1 MEIFAHV
8 VPAPGTPPLIPH
20 QPSNFLSDFR
30 IQQAPSGSSTASGKP
45 ASRPRAVALPLP
57 AHLSSYPLSFSRMTP
72 ACCNQ
77 QAPSFDTGILRCSFC
92 VTRSALHSVFDTWRS
107 LSKYSVKTTTLNK
120 SKKTIIFLLKSAL
133 LCWEQMTKT
142 QKYLYTTNGISD
154 ALSKFKQ
161 TKGTQCTAQINGSNQ
176 YFWTLC

>member
-30 IQQAPSGSSTASGKP
+30 IRQAPSGSRTASGKP
-45 ASRPRAVALPLP
+45 ASRPRAVAPCLSLHTSAHTHFHSPGWHPRAAISRLP
-57 AHLSSYPLSFSRMTP
+57 ALTQGFC
-72 ACCNQ
+72 A
-77 QAPSFDTGILRCSFC
+77 APFVSHAVPYT
-92 VTRSALHSVFDTWRS
+92 VFDTWRS

-120 SKKTIIFLLKSAL
+120 SNKTIIFLLKSAL
-133 LCWEQMTKT
+133 LSWEQMTKT
-142 QKYLYTTNGISD
+142 QKYPYTTNGISD